1 MGLFESGWLPTFSA
15 ILWPIR
21 ASMAQTL
28 NIHLSPQL
36 ASFVRSRV
44 ESGAYASASEVVRE
58 ALRWFAARGANGLGD
73 IPSMYDLQEQA
84 IDRETARA
92 AIDRLRQLR
101 AGTTL
106 GPGLT
111 VRDLRDDG
119 RR

>member
-1 MGLFESGWLPTFSA
+1 
-15 ILWPIR
+15 
-21 ASMAQTL
+21 MAQTL

-36 ASFVRSRV
+36 ASFVRARV

-58 ALRWFAARGANGLGD
+58 ALRWFIAKCANGQPD
-73 IPSMYDLQEQA
+73 VPSLHDLQEQE
-84 IDRETARA
+84 IDREEVRTA
-92 AIDRLRQLR
+92 IERLRQLR
-101 AGTTL
+101 SGTTL

>member
-1 MGLFESGWLPTFSA
+1 MTN
-15 ILWPIR
+15 
-21 ASMAQTL
+21 TL

-58 ALRWFAARGANGLGD
+58 ALRWWAAKATAGAVEVPTLHD
-73 IPSMYDLQEQA
+73 VQEQE
-84 IDRETARA
+84 IDWAEARSA
-92 AIDRLRQLR
+92 LERLRQLR
-101 AGTTL
+101 TGTTL

-111 VRDLRDDG
+111 VRDLRDEG